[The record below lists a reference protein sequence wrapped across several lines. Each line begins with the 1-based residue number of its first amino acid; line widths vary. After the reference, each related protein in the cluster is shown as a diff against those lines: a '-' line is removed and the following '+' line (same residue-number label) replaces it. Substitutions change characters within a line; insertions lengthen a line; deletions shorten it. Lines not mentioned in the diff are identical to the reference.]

1 MARPETQE
9 LACSG
14 VAPTACVAASTT
26 GRGAPTP
33 ATVATRAAVTTEIS
47 PDLTRRLLRVRPL
60 DHRLQQ
66 YLAARADI
74 GLGRVLDLVVA
85 DAVLAR
91 HEDHG
96 RRRHARDIAG
106 VVSRAAHDVHVG
118 VPRLLRPAPHG
129 LHEFPGEGRRR
140 EVPDLLYLGLET
152 MALGDV
158 VRRQPHLGIHFG
170 ELVIVGMAEIQRH
183 EDAARDGVARLRLA
197 FDHAHGR
204 PSVQPVADLARR
216 HDQLRRADQRVAPAF
231 HGRGAG
237 VAFHAGPRD
246 LVPALALRARDDADR
261 LLLALEDRP
270 LLDMRL
276 EERAN
281 QPAAHRLLAVLADL
295 PQRLAKAHAVAVL
308 DVESMVEREGAA

>member
-26 GRGAPTP
+26 GRVPPTP
-33 ATVATRAAVTTEIS
+33 ATVATRAAVATEIS
-47 PDLTRRLLRVRPL
+47 PDLTCWLLRVRPL

-66 YLAARADI
+66 DLAARADI

-118 VPRLLRPAPHG
+118 VPRLLGPAPHG

-140 EVPDLLYLGLET
+140 EVPDLLYLHLEA
-152 MALGDV
+152 MA
-158 VRRQPHLGIHFG
+158 RRNSRRHGAHLG
-170 ELVIVGMAEIQRH
+170 
-183 EDAARDGVARLRLA
+183 
-197 FDHAHGR
+197 
-204 PSVQPVADLARR
+204 
-216 HDQLRRADQRVAPAF
+216 
-231 HGRGAG
+231 
-237 VAFHAGPRD
+237 
-246 LVPALALRARDDADR
+246 
-261 LLLALEDRP
+261 
-270 LLDMRL
+270 
-276 EERAN
+276 
-281 QPAAHRLLAVLADL
+281 
-295 PQRLAKAHAVAVL
+295 
-308 DVESMVEREGAA
+308 